1 MFATSA
7 DLWEEEVEEETEM
20 MSVDEGEA
28 TAGSD
33 AIDDKPGADPA
44 VSVDKFVR
52 REGTTAGAPATE
64 EAARALCS
72 EVVSLK

>member
-7 DLWEEEVEEETEM
+7 DLLEEEEEETDM
-20 MSVDEGEA
+20 MSVDEGDA
-28 TAGSD
+28 AAGSD

-44 VSVDKFVR
+44 ASVDKSVR
-52 REGTTAGAPATE
+52 REGTTAGTVVME
-64 EAARALCS
+64 ETAGALCS